1 MLFRSNSQALAD
13 GVAIGKSLAVGY
25 VKADAAQP
33 GTELKILM
41 LGKKRAARILADSP
55 WDPENARL
63 RA

>member
-1 MLFRSNSQALAD
+1 M
-13 GVAIGKSLAVGY
+13 KSDV
-25 VKADAAQP
+25 AQP

-41 LGKKRAARILADSP
+41 LGKKRTARIVADSP

>member
-1 MLFRSNSQALAD
+1 M
-13 GVAIGKSLAVGY
+13 
-25 VKADAAQP
+25 KADAAQP

-41 LGKKRAARILADSP
+41 LGKKRTARILADSP